1 MAGTEGA
8 QQTQVKRYYGRNNAM
23 AWQEFQ
29 LAHKPEVNED
39 NGWIKEEKTHTQ
51 AIPNPKKKRD
61 AKNEDPMTHLRHKD
75 LNKQQNMQQDKT
87 NSQTMANLWTPNK

>member
-39 NGWIKEEKTHTQ
+39 NG
-51 AIPNPKKKRD
+51 
-61 AKNEDPMTHLRHKD
+61 
-75 LNKQQNMQQDKT
+75 
-87 NSQTMANLWTPNK
+87 